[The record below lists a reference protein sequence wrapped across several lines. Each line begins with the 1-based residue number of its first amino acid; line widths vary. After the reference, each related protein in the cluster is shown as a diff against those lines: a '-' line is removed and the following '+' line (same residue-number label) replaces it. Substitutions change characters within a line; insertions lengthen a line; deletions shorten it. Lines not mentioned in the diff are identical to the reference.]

1 MKSRDFHLLKKWQPI
16 LSQVCFPPPPYLIAN
31 QQPCSVPTKEM
42 FAYAMQASLGDDVY
56 NEPSTISLEAHIAKL
71 TGKEAALF
79 VSSGTMGNQ
88 LAIRSHLQQPPNSI
102 ICDVRGHINKFRLL
116 IFS

>member
-1 MKSRDFHLLKKWQPI
+1 MYP
-16 LSQVCFPPPPYLIAN
+16 
-31 QQPCSVPTKEM
+31 VPTKEM
-42 FAYAMQASLGDDVY
+42 FAYAVRTSLGDDVY
-56 NEPSTISLEAHIAKL
+56 NEPSTIALEEHIAKV

-102 ICDVRGHINKFRLL
+102 VCDVRGHINKLRCCSFHSLWLTCIGTRLAVRRSTQVLYKL
-116 IFS
+116 I